1 MRLRFLPAHHHTPSH
16 TTPQLKRN
24 NNQKPPTPTKQTT
37 PPPKKPNKV
46 RRVLDVIR
54 GRSYEDAIVMMEYM
68 PYRACEHIIKA
79 LKSVSSFL

>member
-1 MRLRFLPAHHHTPSH
+1 MRLRFLPAHHHTHSTLPPNSNE
-16 TTPQLKRN
+16 TT
-24 NNQKPPTPTKQTT
+24 TKNPRHQQNKQ